1 MAESEMDAQ
10 KDTTAEDTEKKSST
24 RRPVKKRSTKK
35 ATKKP
40 VKKTRAT
47 KKDGDDQKTS
57 RRPAKKR
64 VSKKSEKN
72 PTQSEASGED
82 DGRIVISRR
91 PDKRPM
97 SQDTSAQSEGVLQEE
112 PKKEMIAQQELKDER
127 VSENQTGDAVGKEQV
142 SAESSDTSSSMQWG
156 RKAKKSGPIGWEEK
170 SLGDASRPKVRPI
183 ESVESKPPVPVAKV
197 LEPASQ
203 PAPEPVSQSAPENY
217 QAPQVVQEKPD
228 EKPQEKPEE
237 KPQEKP
243 NVADVPEG
251 TVQGTVEKQTV
262 SVPETSP
269 PTDVLPE
276 NPGTEARRDQIEQD
290 NRRGRNNNR
299 GGRNRGRR
307 GRGRNDE
314 VRNRNDNSERQGGGE
329 PQNRQD
335 ENRGRHEEQRHRHE
349 DHRGQEREARPVVE
363 PSSSLMELLA
373 TSWTE
378 EKTREFLNDGIL
390 ARLSPGLVDGHGES
404 IQDID
409 ALKEP
414 LKAIRRVLADE
425 CMVAD
430 DVADIMLLDVVMG
443 ALADRVEVCRLQASP
458 QSLKDMDVL
467 LDMRCKADKRLIEA
481 VNALKNA

>member
-10 KDTTAEDTEKKSST
+10 KDTTTEATEKKSST
-24 RRPVKKRSTKK
+24 RRPAKKRSTKK

-40 VKKTRAT
+40 VKRTRAT
-47 KKDGDDQKTS
+47 KKDGDEKKTT

-91 PDKRPM
+91 PDKKPAP
-97 SQDTSAQSEGVLQEE
+97 QEAAAQSEGVLQEE
-112 PKKEMIAQQELKDER
+112 PKKEMIAQHELKEEGARDG
-127 VSENQTGDAVGKEQV
+127 QTGEGASKE
-142 SAESSDTSSSMQWG
+142 SNESSSSMQWG
-156 RKAKKSGPIGWEEK
+156 RRAKKSGPIGWEEK
-170 SLGDASRPKVRPI
+170 NSDGSRPKVRPT
-183 ESVESKPPVPVAKV
+183 EPGESKPSIQVAKV
-197 LEPASQ
+197 SEPTAQ
-203 PAPEPVSQSAPENY
+203 PAIAPVPQTAPESR
-217 QAPQVVQEKPD
+217 QDSQVAP
-228 EKPQEKPEE
+228 EKPQETQK
-237 KPQEKP
+237 
-243 NVADVPEG
+243 ATDVPNPAPG
-251 TVQGTVEKQTV
+251 QGAPEKQV
-262 SVPETSP
+262 APVVETSTP
-269 PTDVLPE
+269 SGSSAGETS
-276 NPGTEARRDQIEQD
+276 GTEARRDQTDQD

-307 GRGRNDE
+307 GRGRNEDS
-314 VRNRNDNSERQGGGE
+314 RNRQETSERQTNDE
-329 PQNRQD
+329 LSPNLDDTRKRHDDSRNRPD
-335 ENRGRHEEQRHRHE
+335 
-349 DHRGQEREARPVVE
+349 DHRGQERDARPVVE

-373 TSWTE
+373 SSWTE

-409 ALKEP
+409 ALKAP